1 MSLPIKDGAGTD
13 TAVRTTLNG
22 SDHVTHHHID
32 SMPAT
37 ADSTG
42 TPDIPAKSVLVSGS
56 NPSADNVPL
65 QVDSSGYLL
74 CTTVAT
80 ITGGATETKQDA
92 IIADT
97 AAIQTAVELIDDAI
111 YVDDADWTDSTS
123 KHMLVGGLYQSS
135 PQSVTDGDVA
145 PIQLDANGRVG
156 VALSPT
162 DNAVLDAMVTDLA
175 ALEVLSTAANALL
188 TTIDSDTNDIKT
200 AVEVIDNAISG
211 SEMQVDVKE
220 VDLPTTVYHGKTTV
234 TTAGTEVTLASSQAI
249 KSGVTIKALSG
260 NTGLIFVGANPV
272 TSTTG
277 LELNAKESVFLEVAN
292 LTTVYIDSAVN
303 GEGVTYIAT

>member
-22 SDHVTHHHID
+22 TDHVTHHHID

-97 AAIQTAVELIDDAI
+97 AAIQTSAAACAV
-111 YVDDADWTDSTS
+111 
-123 KHMLVGGLYQSS
+123 
-135 PQSVTDGDVA
+135 
-145 PIQLDANGRVG
+145 
-156 VALSPT
+156 
-162 DNAVLDAMVTDLA
+162 DLA
-175 ALEVLSTAANALL
+175 ANEVLL
-188 TTIDSDTNDIKT
+188 TTIAG
-200 AVEVIDNAISG
+200 AVTG
-211 SEMQVDVKE
+211 TEMQVDVKE
-220 VDLPTTVYHGKTTV
+220 VDLPAAVYHGKTTV

-272 TSTTG
+272 TSATG

-292 LTTVYIDSAVN
+292 LTTVYIDSAED